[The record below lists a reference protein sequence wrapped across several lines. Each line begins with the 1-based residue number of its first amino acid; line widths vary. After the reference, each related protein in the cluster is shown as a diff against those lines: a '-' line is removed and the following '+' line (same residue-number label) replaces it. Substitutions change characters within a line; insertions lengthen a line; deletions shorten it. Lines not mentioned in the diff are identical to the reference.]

1 MFRYYSGVAIMCVL
15 FAIFTLFL
23 GERSPEALATIFIG
37 FAGAFLAV
45 AFITSGPES
54 RW

>member
-1 MFRYYSGVAIMCVL
+1 MGIALMSLV
-15 FAIFTLFL
+15 FAIFGMVLSEHAAAF
-23 GERSPEALATIFIG
+23 STIMVG
-37 FAGAFLAV
+37 FAGAFMAI

>member
-1 MFRYYSGVAIMCVL
+1 MGIAIMCIIMASFGVL
-15 FAIFTLFL
+15 LSEHA
-23 GERSPEALATIFIG
+23 AAYATIIVG
-37 FAGAFLAV
+37 FAGAFMAI